1 VTKFKVGGEIIG
13 RPVGE
18 VTKSEPS
25 QEEVSNSG
33 QANMELVHYNANNY
47 GEAWWDAGAKPI
59 PGHLSTKINICMWR

>member
-1 VTKFKVGGEIIG
+1 MTKFKVGGEIIG

-33 QANMELVHYNANNY
+33 QANMELVYYNANNY
-47 GEAWWDAGAKPI
+47 GEA
-59 PGHLSTKINICMWR
+59 